1 MNKQNP
7 SKKTERTA
15 LGKGLQAL
23 IKPRDTTSAETIDRI
38 PVNSISP
45 NPRQPRRRFNENE
58 LRELTESLAEH
69 GLLQPI
75 IVTRG
80 SDGGFLL
87 VAGERRLIAA
97 KAAGWPDI
105 PAIVKDYDELK
116 SLQMALVENIQRE
129 DLNDIELANAYR
141 ELAEIHGLTQTQIA
155 KMVGKS
161 RPAVTNT
168 LRLLELPELIQDGIV
183 EGKISAGHAR
193 ALLALSGERREK
205 LFHRIVDRGLSVREV
220 ERLASKP
227 APEAEPAKTPEP
239 AADVEPD
246 LDALARGLEDRFHRR
261 VRIIRG
267 KDGGR
272 LIFQFRDDDD
282 LNILLTRL
290 AKA

>member
-7 SKKTERTA
+7 SRKTEKTA

-23 IKPRDTTSAETIDRI
+23 IKQRDTTSSETIERI

-75 IVTRG
+75 IVTRASNRG
-80 SDGGFLL
+80 YLL

-105 PAIVKDYDELK
+105 PAIIKDYDELK
-116 SLQMALVENIQRE
+116 SLQMGLVENIQRE
-129 DLNDIELANAYR
+129 DLNEIELANAYR
-141 ELAEIHGLTQTQIA
+141 ELAELHGLTQAEIA

-168 LRLLELPELIQDGIV
+168 LRLLELPELIQDGII

-193 ALLALSGERREK
+193 ALLALSGERRDR
-205 LFHRIVDRGLSVREV
+205 LFQRIVDKGLSVRDV
-220 ERLASKP
+220 ERLASKKVNEP
-227 APEAEPAKTPEP
+227 DPEAEKELP
-239 AADVEPD
+239 AAEPD
-246 LDALARGLEDRFHRR
+246 IEALARGLEDRFHRR
-261 VRIIRG
+261 VKIIRG

-272 LIFQFRDDDD
+272 LIFQFHDDDD
-282 LNILLTRL
+282 LNLLLTRL
-290 AKA
+290 AKV